1 MTIAVCPGSYDPIT
15 FGHVDVVRRA
25 RGMFDEVIVAVARN
39 AQKKYFFS
47 DDERL
52 RLAQGAVCDIDG
64 VSVEFVD
71 GLIADFAADRGA
83 AAIVKGLRG
92 AADYDAEQAMSL
104 LNRHLSGIETI
115 FIMGDPA
122 LGHVASSF
130 VKDIASH
137 GGPIEDLVPHNVALA
152 LKKKVESQ

>member
-1 MTIAVCPGSYDPIT
+1 MTIAVCPGSFDPIT
-15 FGHVDVVRRA
+15 SGHVDVVKRA

-39 AQKKYFFS
+39 AHKNYFFS
-47 DDERL
+47 DEDRL
-52 RLAQGAVCDIDG
+52 SLAQGALADIDG
-64 VSVEFVD
+64 VHVEFVD
-71 GLIADFAADRGA
+71 GLIADFAVRKNA

-137 GGPIEDLVPHNVALA
+137 GGPIEDLVPRNVAIA
-152 LKKKVESQ
+152 LKKKVETK